1 MSKGA
6 RNIDLCFTIFKEPIS
21 TIASVTLQ
29 TGGQV
34 EAPPT
39 ELKIGAIMTDGT
51 VYAGLSPDT
60 NQPMYTTPRD
70 ASLTMTFNQAKIY
83 AAIFGAHGHQDWRVP
98 TKNELN
104 VLFNNRAAIGGF
116 DTTGWHWSSS
126 PYILW
131 FAWRQ
136 RFGDG
141 GQNYDFKVSDSSVR
155 LVR

>member
-1 MSKGA
+1 MAECVGPGIQRTVSALLGYVFSDGCAVCAMSKGA

-21 TIASVTLQ
+21 AIASVTLQ

-51 VYAGLSPDT
+51 VYAALV
-60 NQPMYTTPRD
+60 
-70 ASLTMTFNQAKIY
+70 
-83 AAIFGAHGHQDWRVP
+83 GAHGHQDWRVP

-136 RFGDG
+136 RFG
-141 GQNYDFKVSDSSVR
+141 
-155 LVR
+155 